1 MAFENVASSFIG
13 LAPDQCDPKRIPA
26 HYAAYYNRAN
36 AMFRRFRHFGG
47 VPEIPHNFW
56 PLVCLLA
63 EAEERITELEKR
75 LVEVQGVG
83 VQCGVAGTEALPQQ
97 QPSLR
102 DSGQAIDRRTRE
114 GRAMRTQQLSGAG
127 A

>member
-1 MAFENVASSFIG
+1 MPFENVASSFIA

-26 HYAAYYNRAN
+26 HYADYYNRAN

-47 VPEIPHNFW
+47 VPDIPHNFW

-63 EAEERITELEKR
+63 EAEQRITELEKR
-75 LVEVQGVG
+75 LAEK
-83 VQCGVAGTEALPQQ
+83 TESPTCNG
-97 QPSLR
+97 PI
-102 DSGQAIDRRTRE
+102 IDGRTRE
-114 GRAMRTQQLSGAG
+114 ARAMKAQQLAGAG